1 MSLYDGIVL
10 AFLKTAVLM
19 GLSFVYLKGQLAIM
33 TIRLD
38 AANEKIDMLTD
49 AVTTEIKRLQSRV
62 G

>member
-1 MSLYDGIVL
+1 MSLYDGVVL
-10 AFLKTAVLM
+10 GFLITAVLM